1 MSSISTF
8 LFSVAGS
15 LHTWRKTR
23 KGKQITNNKHQS
35 KMSQIIAI
43 RGRQIL
49 DSRGNPTVEVEVFTE
64 QGAMGRAAVPSGA
77 STGIHEACELRD
89 NDKSVYM
96 GKGVLQAVNNVNNV
110 LNEELRGM
118 YVEEQRAIDQKMI
131 EVDGTPNKSR
141 LGANAILGVSL
152 ACAKAAAMESG
163 QQLYRYLGG
172 CGAYMLPIPMM
183 NILNGGSHADNSIDF
198 QEFMIMPVGAPTFT
212 EALRMGAEVFHNLRS
227 VLKSRGMSTNVG
239 DEGGFAPNLASNDD
253 AIQVVCQ
260 AIEKAGYRPGEDIFI
275 GLDAAASEYY
285 NPETGLYEMR
295 WSTGDKYNA
304 TEMVD
309 FWKRWVEQY
318 PVISIEDGMAED
330 DCDGWKL
337 LTDTIGDRCQLVGD
351 DLFVT
356 NVERLQMGLD
366 RKVANSILVK
376 LNQIGTLS
384 ETIDAVNLATRNG
397 YTSIISHRSGET
409 EDTTI
414 ADLVVAL
421 NTGLIK
427 TGSASR
433 TDRICKY
440 NQLMRIE
447 EALGDQAAYL
457 GKDFK
462 FLK

>member
-1 MSSISTF
+1 
-8 LFSVAGS
+8 
-15 LHTWRKTR
+15 
-23 KGKQITNNKHQS
+23 
-35 KMSQIIAI
+35 MSQIIGI
-43 RGRQIL
+43 KGRQIL
-49 DSRGNPTVEVEVFTE
+49 DSRGNPTVEVEVYTE

-89 NDKSVYM
+89 GDKSIFL
-96 GKGVLQAVNNVNNV
+96 GKGVLQAVNNVNTV

-118 YVEEQRAIDQKMI
+118 FVEEQRALDQKMI
-131 EVDGTPNKSR
+131 ELDGTENKSR

-152 ACAKAAAMESG
+152 AAAKAAAMETG
-163 QQLYRYLGG
+163 QHLYRYLGG
-172 CGAYMLPIPMM
+172 CGAYMLPVPMM

-198 QEFMIMPVGAPTFT
+198 QEFMIMPVGAPTFA

-227 VLKSRGMSTNVG
+227 VLKARNMSTNVG
-239 DEGGFAPNLASNDD
+239 DEGGFAPNLGSNDE

-260 AIEKAGYRPGEDIFI
+260 AIEKAGYRPGEDVFI
-275 GLDAAASEYY
+275 ALDAAASEYY
-285 NPETGLYEMR
+285 DTETGLYTMR
-295 WSTGDKYNA
+295 WSSGEKYTSA
-304 TEMVD
+304 EMVD
-309 FWKRWVEQY
+309 FWKRWVDQY

-330 DCDGWKL
+330 DWDGWKL
-337 LTDTIGDRCQLVGD
+337 MTDALSDRCQLVGD

-366 RKVANSILVK
+366 RKVANSILIK
-376 LNQIGTLS
+376 LNQIGTLT
-384 ETIDAVNLATRNG
+384 ETIDAVNLAMRNN
-397 YTSIISHRSGET
+397 YTAIVSHRSGET

-421 NTGLIK
+421 NAGLIK

-447 EALGDQAAYL
+447 EALGDQAQYL
-457 GKDFK
+457 GRDFK
-462 FLK
+462 FIKK